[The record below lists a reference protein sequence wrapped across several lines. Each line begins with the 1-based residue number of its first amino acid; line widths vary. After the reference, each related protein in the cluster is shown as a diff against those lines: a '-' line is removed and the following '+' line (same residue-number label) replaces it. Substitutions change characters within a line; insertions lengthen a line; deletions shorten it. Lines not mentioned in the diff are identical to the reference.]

1 MGQFGVTAV
10 KCAVVVMS
18 ETNKSVSAL
27 SDKNTSVG
35 LRRTRLGNISDIRCT
50 VLYIYLSKLP
60 VSIVDPS
67 HTSKRLTLFS
77 NSKEGID
84 KSSTSDYQFN
94 KPLVM

>member
-1 MGQFGVTAV
+1 MTAV
-10 KCAVVVMS
+10 KCVVVVMS

-27 SDKNTSVG
+27 SKNTSVG

-60 VSIVDPS
+60 VSILYPS
-67 HTSKRLTLFS
+67 HTSKKLTLFS
-77 NSKEGID
+77 NSKERIV

-94 KPLVM
+94 EPLVM